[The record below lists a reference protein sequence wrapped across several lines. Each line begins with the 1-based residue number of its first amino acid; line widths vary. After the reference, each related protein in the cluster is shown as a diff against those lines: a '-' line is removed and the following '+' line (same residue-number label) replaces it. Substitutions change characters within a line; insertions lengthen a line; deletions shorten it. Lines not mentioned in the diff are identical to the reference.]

1 MGWQL
6 APGTGFCETG
16 GELVFLDLAR
26 DKYLALRGEDR
37 AAFDRLRSGEA
48 NDSEAM
54 TRLVDTGFLARCEGP
69 RSIEMTRVEVPARDL
84 AAVSDEGFSPS
95 MALAAARS
103 LRWAKAAMRPERIAA
118 TVANLGRAKA
128 GARKDPATAANLA
141 ARYASCRWIIPVAPR
156 CLIDALAL
164 DRILLAQG
172 LRATLVFGVRL
183 GPFAAHCWLQSE
195 ECVLTGT
202 AADAGNYTPIL
213 AVR

>member
-6 APGTGFCETG
+6 APGRGFCETG

-54 TRLVDTGFLARCEGP
+54 TRLVDTGFIARCDGP
-69 RSIEMTRVEVPARDL
+69 RSIDMTRVAVPARDL
-84 AAVSDEGFSPS
+84 AAGPEEGFSPS
-95 MALAAARS
+95 MAFAAARS

-128 GARKDPATAANLA
+128 RVRNDPATAAKLA
-141 ARYASCRWIIPVAPR
+141 ARYAACRWIIPVAPR

-172 LRATLVFGVRL
+172 LHATLVFGVRL

-195 ECVLTGT
+195 ESVLTGT

-213 AVR
+213 AVQ

>member
-156 CLIDALAL
+156 CLI
-164 DRILLAQG
+164 
-172 LRATLVFGVRL
+172 
-183 GPFAAHCWLQSE
+183 
-195 ECVLTGT
+195 
-202 AADAGNYTPIL
+202 
-213 AVR
+213 